1 MSEEEKYIDYSL
13 LSEEILTPS
22 KQAFSFWKKYGDLH
36 NFWINALLEYTNSN
50 DIISRQ
56 VNFLKDL
63 MNEFEVSKN
72 ITEPKNES
80 NYKAGDLYLKLLGSP
95 NKTIDDILFL
105 KTPIDQYNKEI
116 YLKAKTL

>member
-1 MSEEEKYIDYSL
+1 
-13 LSEEILTPS
+13 
-22 KQAFSFWKKYGDLH
+22 
-36 NFWINALLEYTNSN
+36 
-50 DIISRQ
+50 
-56 VNFLKDL
+56 

-116 YLKAKTL
+116 YLKAKTLFNSRERIFKKLSNKGIIKNDDYKESIAE